1 MRTDWR
7 LRPACEADIPALDK
21 LIPRSVRS
29 LSATQYSTGQM
40 DAALGS
46 VFGVDRQLIHDGT
59 YYVIEESGRLIAC
72 GGWSKRQTLFGSDH
86 HTTRDNAELD
96 PTHDAARVRA
106 FFTDPVHARRGLG
119 RAILQECEKAIRVAG
134 FKVIELAA
142 TLPGIPFYTAC
153 GYAAGERVDVP
164 LPNGLTLAV
173 VRMNKAL
180 SPLSGNSSK

>member
-1 MRTDWR
+1 MSTDWR

-21 LIPRSVRS
+21 LIPRSVRG
-29 LSATQYSTGQM
+29 LSATHYSTGQM

-72 GGWSKRQTLFGSDH
+72 GGWSKRQTLFGSNH
-86 HTTRDNAELD
+86 HTTRDDAELD

-106 FFTDPVHARRGLG
+106 FFTDHVHARRGLG